1 MGVTMSKK
9 LKYRSDY
16 VFIGLDPGSTG
27 AATVLF
33 SDRSKDPVI
42 FPFAKKSPQEIS
54 DFLDLFEG
62 RKAKPFFL
70 IEKVHGAGTSFGGTG
85 RTGGKVMFTFGWNAG
100 LLYGLC
106 VRNQLAEVTPT
117 VWQKEFGLAGKKKTT
132 TNAKKNTHKDKALKL
147 FPTTHI
153 TLQTADSLLIA
164 LYCRRH
170 YEDLF

>member
-1 MGVTMSKK
+1 MSKK
-9 LKYRSDY
+9 LRYRSDY
-16 VFIGLDPGSTG
+16 IYIGLDPGKTG
-27 AATVLF
+27 SASVIF
-33 SDRSKDPVI
+33 SDRKKEPII
-42 FPFAKKSPQEIS
+42 FPFANKSPQEIA

-62 RKAKPFFL
+62 RKAEPFFL
-70 IEKVHGAGTSFGGTG
+70 IEKVQGAGTSFDGKG

-117 VWQKEFGLAGKKKTT
+117 VWQKEYGLAGRKKTT

-147 FPTTHI
+147 FPRTHI

-170 YEDLF
+170 YRSLF